1 MDAGLRQQLGRIV
14 AQPVQW
20 DCPLAGYTSLAV
32 GGPAEALVTVNDT
45 RELAAV
51 LGLLEGAGVPWRII
65 GKGTNLL
72 VRDEGVA
79 GAVLLLGAGFR
90 QMAFSSAG
98 GGKWIA
104 RAGAGCHLGRLV
116 GACTARGLAGME
128 FAVGIPG
135 TVGGA
140 LVMNAGA
147 WGSDMAHVVRS
158 VTVLGPSQQLTLSRE
173 QLNFGYRCWHD
184 FAALAGQAAVIGCEL
199 ELTEGD
205 VEDIRGR
212 CASYQRQRRERQPR
226 GQRSAGSF
234 FKNPEHDSAGRLI
247 EASGLKG
254 VAVGGAMVSEKHA
267 NFLVNTGGAKAAD
280 ILALMRLVQDRVRR
294 DSGIELEPEVHVL

>member
-1 MDAGLRQQLGRIV
+1 MDDGLRQQLGRIV

-20 DCPLAGYTSLAV
+20 DCPLAAYTSLAV
-32 GGPAEALVTVNDT
+32 GGPAEALVTVADAT
-45 RELAAV
+45 ELAAV
-51 LGLLEGAGVPWRII
+51 LGLLEGAGVPWHVI

-79 GAVLLLGAGFR
+79 GAVLLLGEGFR
-90 QMAFSSAG
+90 QMAFSAAG
-98 GGKWIA
+98 GGRWLA
-104 RAGAGCHLGRLV
+104 RIGAGCHLARLV
-116 GACTARGLAGME
+116 AACSEHGLAGME

-147 WGSDMAHVVRS
+147 WGGDMARVVRS
-158 VTVLGPSQQLTLSRE
+158 VTLLVPSKQLTLQRE
-173 QLNFGYRCWHD
+173 QLHFGYRCWHD
-184 FAALAGQAAVIGCEL
+184 FAALAGQAVVIGCEL
-199 ELTEGD
+199 ELEKGD

-212 CASYQRQRRERQPR
+212 CASYQRQRRERQPGGR
-226 GQRSAGSF
+226 RSAGSF
-234 FKNPEHDSAGRLI
+234 FKNPGNDSAGRLI

-267 NFLVNTGGAKAAD
+267 NFLVNTGGATAAD
-280 ILALMRLVQDRVRR
+280 ILALMRLVQDTVRR